1 MGENTQTSQDT
12 QVEEKTA
19 VPRKYSVI
27 FHNDDFTP
35 MEFVA
40 ELLMLIFNKSDQEA
54 MVLTEQVHLQGK
66 AVVAT
71 YPKNIAQMK
80 VNQVLEAAKAN
91 EFPLKCT
98 MEAM

>member
-19 VPRKYSVI
+19 TPRKYAVI
-27 FHNDDFTP
+27 FHNDDYTP
-35 MEFVA
+35 MEFVV
-40 ELLMLIFNKSDQEA
+40 ELLMLIFNKSVQEA

-66 AVVAT
+66 AVVAS